1 MKVYRYDISYAV
13 SRLSQYMAKPTVGA
27 ELAMQR
33 VLSYLKTNPSL
44 ALVANLNMH
53 DDIQVYSDSDHG
65 GDGSIARSH
74 TSYIMLLNGAPI
86 HWRSVKQP
94 CTSLSSACAEIYA
107 LSDAC
112 KDARLM
118 QWRAEELGLNVSWPV
133 VVQVDN
139 KQAQSFQ
146 QGTCVQ
152 TKIRGTF
159 DMRESWVQ
167 ELKDK
172 AQVQV
177 EHVPGV
183 QNCADLMS
191 KAHRTP
197 RFQLLLHWYTML
209 RVIKQ
214 VIKVGC

>member
-1 MKVYRYDISYAV
+1 M
-13 SRLSQYMAKPTVGA
+13 P
-27 ELAMQR
+27 
-33 VLSYLKTNPSL
+33 
-44 ALVANLNMH
+44 

-65 GDGSIARSH
+65 GDGLVARSH
-74 TSYIMLLNGAPI
+74 TSYVMMLNGAPV

-107 LSDAC
+107 LSEAC

-118 QWRAEELGLNVSWPV
+118 QWRAEELGLDVSWPV

-146 QGTCVQ
+146 QGACVQ
-152 TKIRGTF
+152 SNIRGTF

-172 AQVQV
+172 DQIQV

-183 QNCADLMS
+183 HNCADLMS
-191 KAHRTP
+191 KAHRTC
-197 RFQLLLHWYTML
+197 RFQQLLNSITNKSASQGLSSELSMSSML
-209 RVIKQ
+209 VW
-214 VIKVGC
+214 VP